1 MAKKPLAYTGLD
13 LDDIGPIGSGKPAS
27 GAFTTVSA
35 SGAVSAASVA
45 SSGAITGT
53 SIATT
58 GGAGFHGESVQAQI
72 SGLDADLTNSVTSGG
87 TDNTIADYSDLS
99 TYATDAAAIRNNIYQ
114 LARSV
119 KVIQDGLRDL
129 GLFS

>member
-1 MAKKPLAYTGLD
+1 MAKKPLAYTGVD
-13 LDDIGPIGSGKPAS
+13 LDNMGPIKVDSLVSSGSITS
-27 GAFTTVSA
+27 GAI
-35 SGAVSAASVA
+35 G
-45 SSGAITGT
+45 SGAITSTGAIAGV
-53 SIATT
+53 SIATS

-87 TDNTIADYSDLS
+87 TTNTIADYSDLS

-114 LARSV
+114 LARSL

-129 GLFS
+129 GLFA

>member
-1 MAKKPLAYTGLD
+1 MAKKPLAYTGVD
-13 LDDIGPIGSGKPAS
+13 LENLGPIQAN
-27 GAFTTVSA
+27 
-35 SGAVSAASVA
+35 
-45 SSGAITGT
+45 
-53 SIATT
+53 SIKTT
-58 GGAGFHGESVQAQI
+58 GGAGFHGSAIQDQI

-87 TDNTIADYSDLS
+87 TTNTIADYSDLS
-99 TYATDAAAIRNNIYQ
+99 TYSNDAAAIRNNIYQ